1 MTLPA
6 LSSGTTG
13 NYNGVVIADSP
24 ADFAAGQLTAL
35 DTYESTFGVRQVDG
49 YTAPYLGE
57 TLASGGALD
66 GTTGTL
72 TTAGPGCL
80 PGAFGHGPLRHRH
93 LRLRRHGERRG
104 SLHARS

>member
-35 DTYESTFGVRQVDG
+35 DSYESSFGVRQVDG
-49 YTAPYLGE
+49 YMFPSPALGITDATGGPSTARP
-57 TLASGGALD
+57 
-66 GTTGTL
+66 
-72 TTAGPGCL
+72 
-80 PGAFGHGPLRHRH
+80 
-93 LRLRRHGERRG
+93 
-104 SLHARS
+104 AR